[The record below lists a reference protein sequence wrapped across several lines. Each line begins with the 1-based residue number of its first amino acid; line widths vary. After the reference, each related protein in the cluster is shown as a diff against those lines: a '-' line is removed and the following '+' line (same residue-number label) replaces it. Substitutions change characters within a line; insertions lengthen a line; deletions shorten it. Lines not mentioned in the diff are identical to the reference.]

1 MKKRRVTREVNTK
14 MKFSGDADLEN
25 NHIRV
30 NPKKGGL
37 LNTII
42 HENLHI
48 QHPKMKEKNIAKEA
62 LRIEKKLTVKK
73 SINLLKPFAK

>member
-1 MKKRRVTREVNTK
+1 MVKRKVTREVNTK
-14 MKFSGDADLEN
+14 MKWSGDSDLEKI
-25 NHIRV
+25 HIRV

-48 QHPKMKEKNIAKEA
+48 QHPKMTEKNVSKKA
-62 LRIEKKLTVKK
+62 LQVEKKLT
-73 SINLLKPFAK
+73 INKAIKLLKPFAK